1 MEKKRLIIAA
11 ILLVLLLS
19 ILRVNRPDTTDTI
32 DNTAQAAV
40 IEQVQQDTKEAADLK
55 LTEAEENEIVK
66 NLHKEYEIYEP
77 EYIPSTSAPD
87 GYISELR
94 IMEITSEVG
103 NLYNICPELLQA
115 ICFHESSYYITAR
128 NGTCVGLMQ
137 VNSTYMAERMERL
150 EVTDIYDEYSNV
162 LLAADLIAE
171 LRDTT
176 ENGQDIYYVLM
187 RYNMATDTA
196 NKLYSEGTISQ
207 YALDVA
213 ETAQEL
219 ERLHGK

>member
-1 MEKKRLIIAA
+1 MRKTIDLK
-11 ILLVLLLS
+11 LLLAAVLVAML
-19 ILRVNRPDTTDTI
+19 IKGACTNTEAEPVVANTTDNRIELEVTEV
-32 DNTAQAAV
+32 QQPV
-40 IEQVQQDTKEAADLK
+40 IQVQQRTIEKA
-55 LTEAEENEIVK
+55 
-66 NLHKEYEIYEP
+66 EP
-77 EYIPSTSAPD
+77 EYIPSTEAAE

-94 IMEITSEVG
+94 LIEITEEIG
-103 NLYNICPELLQA
+103 NAYGICPELLQA
-115 ICFHESSYYITAR
+115 IAERESTLYIKAV
-128 NGTCVGLMQ
+128 NGTCKGLMQ

-219 ERLHGK
+219 ERLHGQ

>member
-40 IEQVQQDTKEAADLK
+40 IEQVQQDTEALDLK
-55 LTEAEENEIVK
+55 LTEAEEREIAK

-115 ICFHESSYYITAR
+115 ICFHESSYYITAQ

-176 ENGQDIYYVLM
+176 EHGQDIYYVLM

-196 NKLYSEGTISQ
+196 NKLYSKGTISQ
-207 YALDVA
+207 YALDVV

>member
-1 MEKKRLIIAA
+1 MEKKKLIIAA

-19 ILRVNRPDTTDTI
+19 ILRVNRPDATDTI

-55 LTEAEENEIVK
+55 LTEAEESEIVK

-115 ICFHESSYYITAR
+115 ICFHESSYYITAQ

-150 EVTDIYDEYSNV
+150 EVTDIYDEYSNA

-176 ENGQDIYYVLM
+176 EHGQDIYYVLM

-196 NKLYSEGTISQ
+196 NKLYSKGTISQ
-207 YALDVA
+207 YALDVV

>member
-1 MEKKRLIIAA
+1 MRKTIDLK
-11 ILLVLLLS
+11 LLLAAVLVAML
-19 ILRVNRPDTTDTI
+19 IKGACTNTEAEPVVANTTDNRIELEVTEV
-32 DNTAQAAV
+32 QQPV
-40 IEQVQQDTKEAADLK
+40 IQVQQRTIEKA
-55 LTEAEENEIVK
+55 
-66 NLHKEYEIYEP
+66 EP
-77 EYIPSTSAPD
+77 EYIPSTEAAE

-94 IMEITSEVG
+94 LIEITEEIG
-103 NLYNICPELLQA
+103 NAYGICPELLQA
-115 ICFHESSYYITAR
+115 IAERESTLYIKAV
-128 NGTCVGLMQ
+128 NGTCKGLMQ

>member
-19 ILRVNRPDTTDTI
+19 ILRVNRPDATDTI

-55 LTEAEENEIVK
+55 LTEAEESEIVK

-115 ICFHESSYYITAR
+115 ICFHESSYYITAQ

-176 ENGQDIYYVLM
+176 EHGQDIYYVLM

-196 NKLYSEGTISQ
+196 NKLYSKGTISQ
-207 YALDVA
+207 YALDVV

>member
-1 MEKKRLIIAA
+1 MEKKKLIIAA

-19 ILRVNRPDTTDTI
+19 ILRVNRPDATDTI

-40 IEQVQQDTKEAADLK
+40 IEQVQQDTKEAANLK
-55 LTEAEENEIVK
+55 LTEAEESEIVK

-87 GYISELR
+87 GYISELC

-115 ICFHESSYYITAR
+115 ICFHESSYYITAQ

-176 ENGQDIYYVLM
+176 EHGQDIYYVLM

-196 NKLYSEGTISQ
+196 NKLYSKGTISQ
-207 YALDVA
+207 YALDVV